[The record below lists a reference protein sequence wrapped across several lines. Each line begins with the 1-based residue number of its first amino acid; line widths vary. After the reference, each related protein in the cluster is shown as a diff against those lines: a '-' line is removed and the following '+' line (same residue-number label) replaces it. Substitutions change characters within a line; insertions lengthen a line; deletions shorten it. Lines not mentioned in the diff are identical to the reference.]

1 MLKPLV
7 PKFRPYT
14 PGQLATFS
22 WWFAHPY
29 LALGRVQ
36 LPLPVLQW
44 CNRPKGPKLKKKHK
58 QSFVLIYRSVK
69 KKYRR
74 KTGPRKAEIDS
85 RYTI

>member
-44 CNRPKGPKLKKKHK
+44 CNRPKGPKFKKHK

>member
-44 CNRPKGPKLKKKHK
+44 CNRPKGPKFKKHK
-58 QSFVLIYRSVK
+58 VLS
-69 KKYRR
+69 
-74 KTGPRKAEIDS
+74 
-85 RYTI
+85 